1 MLAVLARIIA
11 LVVMVRGINN
21 INILLVQIIHVVIIM
36 IIVILR
42 MIVENIMIHQWMFDF
57 VDVQII
63 AINGMNSE
71 MRHHPL
77 LFHCRH
83 LPFHRWSILQWGL
96 IIDDFMDVLNS
107 VPRLPVPQEEPRTMC
122 MIVVVAWKTITL
134 HPVITIILTDSMGE
148 EGIMAI
154 ILLRMLPK

>member
-1 MLAVLARIIA
+1 MGVGFAAMLAVLARIIA

-21 INILLVQIIHVVIIM
+21 INIILVQIIHVVIIM

-83 LPFHRWSILQWGL
+83 
-96 IIDDFMDVLNS
+96 
-107 VPRLPVPQEEPRTMC
+107 
-122 MIVVVAWKTITL
+122 
-134 HPVITIILTDSMGE
+134 
-148 EGIMAI
+148 
-154 ILLRMLPK
+154 